1 MENKLI
7 AHGTATENVDGK
19 DDYGVHNKGMQIY
32 HITHGVVSAV
42 VPLNQHCYS
51 ISTPIVFN
59 LLCCA

>member
-32 HITHGVVSAV
+32 HHTRFGVGV
-42 VPLNQHCYS
+42 
-51 ISTPIVFN
+51 
-59 LLCCA
+59 CC